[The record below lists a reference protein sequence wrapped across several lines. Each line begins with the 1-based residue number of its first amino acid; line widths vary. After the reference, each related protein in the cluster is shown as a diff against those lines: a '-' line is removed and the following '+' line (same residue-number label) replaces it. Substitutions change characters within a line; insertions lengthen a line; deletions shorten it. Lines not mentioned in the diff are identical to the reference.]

1 MEGKDGCRGGLE
13 AATISGQANF
23 LFIWEKSGNF
33 DNWCLWQTCQK
44 RKASRGSKRMNTQRV
59 RNKTYLPIF
68 FSYLSFLLVQTERA
82 WFDIINT
89 VESRYLEVSIS
100 NLSLSVSLTIRYSW
114 IQLYINQCGL
124 FSLPG
129 MVKHSSSTRERCPFP
144 AVWER
149 LWRIKD
155 ICDSELFS
163 KDGGR
168 WLAVHCS

>member
-1 MEGKDGCRGGLE
+1 MAVGVGWRLLLYLVRQIFLLSGKSRRILTTDVCGKHAKSERLVEGQKEWTHKGSETKL
-13 AATISGQANF
+13 IF
-23 LFIWEKSGNF
+23 LF
-33 DNWCLWQTCQK
+33 
-44 RKASRGSKRMNTQRV
+44 
-59 RNKTYLPIF
+59 F

-89 VESRYLEVSIS
+89 VESRHLEVSIS
-100 NLSLSVSLTIRYSW
+100 NLS
-114 IQLYINQCGL
+114 LYINQCGL

-129 MVKHSSSTRERCPFP
+129 MVKHSSSTGERCPFP

-168 WLAVHCS
+168 WLTVHCS

>member
-89 VESRYLEVSIS
+89 VESRHLEVSIS
-100 NLSLSVSLTIRYSW
+100 NLS
-114 IQLYINQCGL
+114 LYINQCGL

-129 MVKHSSSTRERCPFP
+129 MVKHSSSTGERCPFP

-168 WLAVHCS
+168 WLTVHCS

>member
-1 MEGKDGCRGGLE
+1 MAVGVGWRLLLYLVRQIFFLSGKSRGILTTDVCGKHAKSERLVEGQKEWTHKGSETKL
-13 AATISGQANF
+13 IF
-23 LFIWEKSGNF
+23 LF
-33 DNWCLWQTCQK
+33 
-44 RKASRGSKRMNTQRV
+44 
-59 RNKTYLPIF
+59 F

-89 VESRYLEVSIS
+89 VEFRHLEVSIS
-100 NLSLSVSLTIRYSW
+100 NLS
-114 IQLYINQCGL
+114 LYINQCGL

-129 MVKHSSSTRERCPFP
+129 MVKHSSSTGERCPFP

-168 WLAVHCS
+168 WLTVHCS